1 MLRGEVEARRV
12 VDVVAHALEE
22 ADRVRLVEDRRRGC
36 PVVFGEVGD
45 VAHRR
50 VLPAGDR
57 GVEARRL
64 SPRRRREV
72 GQRPAAEAAALT
84 CVLFLSPSGPRHYGG
99 KPGKRHRGAQTK
111 VSRARLG
118 DTALV
123 RLCFL
128 SPPQELL
135 PTPFSLCRFAGTL
148 TGLNARGT
156 ARGVGLPSLNRRDV
170 CRRSL
175 GVVPRRVRRRKRRM
189 PLLCLFVSGLAWCGS
204 QNRAREQATRFAAKK
219 GRRSRISR
227 YKKAQD
233 SCGISTAERAL
244 SQHRP

>member
-1 MLRGEVEARRV
+1 MARGRHWFECKPLVLGNKGPRT
-12 VDVVAHALEE
+12 AL
-22 ADRVRLVEDRRRGC
+22 L
-36 PVVFGEVGD
+36 PIP
-45 VAHRR
+45 
-50 VLPAGDR
+50 PAGAPADPIF
-57 GVEARRL
+57 AL
-64 SPRRRREV
+64 SLRW
-72 GQRPAAEAAALT
+72 
-84 CVLFLSPSGPRHYGG
+84 
-99 KPGKRHRGAQTK
+99 
-111 VSRARLG
+111 
-118 DTALV
+118 
-123 RLCFL
+123 
-128 SPPQELL
+128 
-135 PTPFSLCRFAGTL
+135 TL